1 MQMNENRQ
9 WTFRS
14 DPNSDKIYSLQSLQD
29 DSRHGNLD
37 LAHHTVSIH
46 IPLDRSHPASIEYT
60 THPTN
65 AQDPLSAFSNTLW
78 VKSKHLGRGIRILDA
93 GIRKGGMVSMPA
105 YTAQL
110 AIDTPFIFIPT
121 ELYNI
126 VLQAT
131 SASPRVPPYGDMY
144 VDCASLS
151 RFPDIVLGLEPD
163 ADEAAS
169 DAFGG
174 VDEIVVTPEQ
184 YIMELGSGKCI
195 LLVKEMER
203 RKVSEGIVLGW
214 AALRGSEV
222 VLDWDRERLGFARTN
237 L

>member
-1 MQMNENRQ
+1 
-9 WTFRS
+9 
-14 DPNSDKIYSLQSLQD
+14 
-29 DSRHGNLD
+29 
-37 LAHHTVSIH
+37 
-46 IPLDRSHPASIEYT
+46 
-60 THPTN
+60 
-65 AQDPLSAFSNTLW
+65 
-78 VKSKHLGRGIRILDA
+78 
-93 GIRKGGMVSMPA
+93 MPA
-105 YTAQL
+105 YTAEL
-110 AIDTPFIFIPT
+110 ALDTPFVFIPK
-121 ELYNI
+121 EFYNI

-131 SASPRVPPYGDMY
+131 AASPNLPPTVDMY
-144 VDCASLS
+144 VDCASIP
-151 RFPDIVLGLEPD
+151 RFPDIVLGLKPD
-163 ADEAAS
+163 TEEADG
-169 DAFGG
+169 DAFGA